1 MHSGGQGER
10 DRRQEQRP
18 APGQGLLWPGSQL
31 APKGA
36 DYLDFLG
43 TAAPK
48 TFSCH
53 LLFVS
58 PVIPV
63 AARDLPV
70 CLSFR
75 QYHVVLIIVTL

>member
-48 TFSCH
+48 RFRVTCYLCH
-53 LLFVS
+53 LSFWLQRVTC
-58 PVIPV
+58 
-63 AARDLPV
+63 LCV
-70 CLSFR
+70 CLSANIMLF
-75 QYHVVLIIVTL
+75 